1 MHEIYLI
8 FIKMMQWLYIHHMVG
23 YNVLTLR
30 HRLGMPG
37 MFGVK
42 IWLKINIIWG
52 LYSFCIPDHHLL
64 DNYLI
69 LVLINDTLFLAGI
82 YAK

>member
-1 MHEIYLI
+1 
-8 FIKMMQWLYIHHMVG
+8 MVG

-30 HRLGMPG
+30 HRLDMPG

-52 LYSFCIPDHHLL
+52 LYSFCIPDHHVL

-69 LVLINDTLFLAGI
+69 LVLMTPSFWLVYMLS
-82 YAK
+82 KKK